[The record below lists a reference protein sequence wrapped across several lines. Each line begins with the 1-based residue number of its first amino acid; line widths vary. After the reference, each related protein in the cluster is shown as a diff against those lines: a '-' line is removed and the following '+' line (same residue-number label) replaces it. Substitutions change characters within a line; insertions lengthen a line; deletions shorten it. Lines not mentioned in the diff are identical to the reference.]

1 MVIHV
6 LSCISILYVNIHKHD
21 ADNGCFLYLIN
32 ISCLLVRQPHRYHC
46 PFKAILFFKVEFF
59 LFSRL
64 PVLLSHAKAAKDPF
78 NVIAFNYN

>member
-6 LSCISILYVNIHKHD
+6 LSCISILYVNIPKHD

-46 PFKAILFFKVEFF
+46 PFKVILFFKVIPLKLFYYQTFF
-59 LFSRL
+59 ETWRNEHS
-64 PVLLSHAKAAKDPF
+64 
-78 NVIAFNYN
+78 